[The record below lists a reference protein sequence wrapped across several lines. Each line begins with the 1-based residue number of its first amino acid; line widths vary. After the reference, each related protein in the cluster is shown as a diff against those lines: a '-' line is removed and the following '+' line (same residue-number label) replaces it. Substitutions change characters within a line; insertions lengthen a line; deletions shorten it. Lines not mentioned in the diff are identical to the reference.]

1 MPQFILAL
9 DQGTTSSRSI
19 LFDAAGTPVATAQ
32 REFTQHFPRSGWVE
46 HDAEE
51 IWATQA
57 ATITEV
63 LVRARATPADVAA
76 IARACR
82 EAIRDGWM
90 CNREAGGIRY
100 GRVVKPGPST
110 HGYSVDVVEMD
121 DVVGPHHRHPNGEID
136 LVMPI
141 DAAARFDGHGA
152 GWVVYGPGSAHSPTV
167 TGGRALVLYL
177 LPQGAIE
184 FTPPA

>member
-1 MPQFILAL
+1 MSVEGFTAL
-9 DQGTTSSRSI
+9 VARVTGRV
-19 LFDAAGTPVATAQ
+19 AGRPL
-32 REFTQHFPRSGWVE
+32 
-46 HDAEE
+46 DAE
-51 IWATQA
+51 
-57 ATITEV
+57 
-63 LVRARATPADVAA
+63 LARDLNASIPGNGADVAA

-100 GRVVKPGPST
+100 GRVVKPGPAT

-121 DVVGPHHRHPNGEID
+121 GVVGPHHRHPNGEID
-136 LVMPI
+136 LVMPV
-141 DAAARFDGHGA
+141 DATATFDGQGA

-167 TGGRALVLYL
+167 AGGRALVLYL

>member
-1 MPQFILAL
+1 MSVEDFTAL
-9 DQGTTSSRSI
+9 VARVTGHVAGRP
-19 LFDAAGTPVATAQ
+19 LDAAFA
-32 REFTQHFPRSGWVE
+32 
-46 HDAEE
+46 HD
-51 IWATQA
+51 
-57 ATITEV
+57 
-63 LVRARATPADVAA
+63 LNDLLPGDGADVAA

-110 HGYSVDVVEMD
+110 YGYSVDVVEMD

>member
-1 MPQFILAL
+1 MTLEAFTSLIGGVTARVAGRPLDEALARDLNATMP
-9 DQGTTSSRSI
+9 GT
-19 LFDAAGTPVATAQ
+19 GT
-32 REFTQHFPRSGWVE
+32 
-46 HDAEE
+46 
-51 IWATQA
+51 
-57 ATITEV
+57 
-63 LVRARATPADVAA
+63 DVAA

-100 GRVVKPGPST
+100 GRVVKPGPAT
-110 HGYSVDVVEMD
+110 HGHSVDVVEMN

-141 DAAARFDGHGA
+141 DANARFDGHAA
-152 GWVVYGPGSAHSPTV
+152 GWVVYGPGSAHRPTV

>member
-1 MPQFILAL
+1 MSVEGFTAL
-9 DQGTTSSRSI
+9 VARVTGRV
-19 LFDAAGTPVATAQ
+19 AGRPL
-32 REFTQHFPRSGWVE
+32 
-46 HDAEE
+46 DAE
-51 IWATQA
+51 
-57 ATITEV
+57 
-63 LVRARATPADVAA
+63 LARDLNASIPGNGADVAA

-121 DVVGPHHRHPNGEID
+121 VVVGPHHRHPNGEID